1 MNRAVALLIFA
12 LMGCALMLVS
22 SQQRSRLLFAEINR
36 LQLQERKLN
45 QEWSR
50 LEYEQR
56 DLSKASRIVE
66 SARKQLHM
74 SEPRHDKTKYIKA
87 Q

>member
-1 MNRAVALLIFA
+1 MNRAVAFLILA
-12 LMGCALMLVS
+12 LMICALMLVS
-22 SQQRSRLLFAEINR
+22 SQQRSRILFAEINR

-56 DLSKASRIVE
+56 DLSKASRIVDA
-66 SARKQLHM
+66 ARKQLHM

>member
-1 MNRAVALLIFA
+1 MNRAVALLIVA
-12 LMGCALMLVS
+12 LMICALMLVS

-36 LQLQERKLN
+36 LQLQERRLN

>member
-1 MNRAVALLIFA
+1 MNRAVALLILA
-12 LMGCALMLVS
+12 LMVCALMLVS
-22 SQQRSRLLFAEINR
+22 SQQRSRLLFAEMNR
-36 LQLQERKLN
+36 LQLQERRLN

-56 DLSKASRIVE
+56 DLSKASRIVD

>member
-1 MNRAVALLIFA
+1 MNRAVALLILA
-12 LMGCALMLVS
+12 LMVCALMLVS
-22 SQQRSRLLFAEINR
+22 SQQRSRILFAEMNR
-36 LQLQERKLN
+36 LQLQERRLH

-50 LEYEQR
+50 LEFEQR
-56 DLSKASRIVE
+56 DLSKASRIVDV
-66 SARKQLHM
+66 ARKQLHM

>member
-1 MNRAVALLIFA
+1 MNRAVALLIVA
-12 LMGCALMLVS
+12 LMVCALMLVS

-36 LQLQERKLN
+36 LQLQERRLN

-56 DLSKASRIVE
+56 DLSKASRIVD